1 MGVGS
6 YTGRGEAN
14 ALSKGR
20 DKAGICTKRWGRLPC
35 GQSDGHMTENITFL
49 QLRCRA
55 VKLNDQN
62 YQLIKKLM

>member
-1 MGVGS
+1 MFGMRSGQKEVIFLQ
-6 YTGRGEAN
+6 T
-14 ALSKGR
+14 KG
-20 DKAGICTKRWGRLPC
+20 WGRLPC

-62 YQLIKKLM
+62 